1 MSNYTNLRALYGHE
15 ASVNK
20 NEVTGT
26 VYTPKWLAQQMIFQL
41 IDSHISPSISL
52 YDLFIDGYL
61 QNVIRTSFAKQAK
74 MLLNKIE
81 SLTIMDLSCGSGVL
95 LLTYL
100 EFIEYLAKCGNLN
113 VTSVMKHVIEDC
125 IYGIDIDRDAIA
137 VFNETLNAY
146 FEKLSISP
154 AKTNI
159 YCGNSL
165 IENFVNEIEFD
176 FIIGNPPYIGEKNNL
191 EWFQPIKETPFGK
204 KYYEGK
210 MDYFYFFIYRAWEL
224 LKGGGTICYLSSNY
238 FLSADGARNLRSFLK
253 DNLFF
258 DRYIDYGESRV
269 FPERKLHACIY
280 VLKKQSVESVKKYDE
295 NYQIEKIIPYT
306 SIYQDDNNIKFIS
319 SDAVQQRIDQ
329 IKMRKIGLLGDLY
342 QVHQGIVSGSDVAF
356 VYNESDL
363 SLLPVEALK
372 YAVPFYKNSDVK
384 HYYANKDTKLR
395 LLYLNHN
402 AIDENVITWM
412 QQYKHKLSA
421 RREVIKGIREWYT
434 LTWPRDANIFEK
446 EKIVVPQRAK
456 TNRFAYVE
464 GSFYASA
471 DVYYIQLKE
480 NSPYNLKILC
490 LILNASAYYEWLKHM
505 GKRKGQLLELYATP
519 LKAIPIIKL
528 SDADLAKL
536 DKIAFQIFD
545 GKYDEINRMNDTEF
559 KLLMDQ
565 VDEIIDNKR

>member
-1 MSNYTNLRALYGHE
+1 MYGHE
-15 ASVNK
+15 ASVIK
-20 NEVTGT
+20 NDVTGT

-41 IDSHISPSISL
+41 IDSHIAPSISL
-52 YDLFIDGYL
+52 YDLFSEGYL
-61 QNVIRTSFAKQAK
+61 QNVTHVSFAKKAEQ
-74 MLLNKIE
+74 LLKRIASLKI
-81 SLTIMDLSCGSGVL
+81 IDLSCGSGVL
-95 LLTYL
+95 LLTYI
-100 EFIEYLAKCGNLN
+100 EFIEYLAKCSNLD
-113 VTSVMKHVIEDC
+113 VRGVMTHIIEDC
-125 IYGIDIDRDAIA
+125 LYGIDIDRDAIT
-137 VFNETLNAY
+137 VFNEILNAY
-146 FEKLSISP
+146 FEKLAISP

-165 IENFVNEIEFD
+165 IENFVNEIKFD

-224 LKGGGTICYLSSNY
+224 LKEEGTICYLSSNY
-238 FLSADGARNLRSFLK
+238 FLSADGARNLRAFLK
-253 DNLFF
+253 QNLFF

-280 VLKKQSVESVKKYDE
+280 ALKKQHVECVKKFDE
-295 NYQIEKIIPYT
+295 NYQLEKLIPYS

-319 SDAVQQRIDQ
+319 SDVVQQRINQ
-329 IKMRKIGLLGDLY
+329 IKARKIGLLGDLY

-363 SLLPVEALK
+363 ALLPVEAMK

-402 AIDENVITWM
+402 AIDENVIAWM
-412 QQYKHKLSA
+412 QQYKLKLSA
-421 RREVIKGIREWYT
+421 RREVVKGIRKWYT
-434 LTWPRDANIFEK
+434 LTWPRHADIFEK

-464 GSFYASA
+464 GRFYASA

-528 SDADLAKL
+528 NSTDLAEL
-536 DKIAFQIFD
+536 EKIASQIFD
-545 GKYDEINRMNDTEF
+545 SQSDGTHHEKKRMSESEF
-559 KLLMDQ
+559 KQLIDK
-565 VDEIIDNKR
+565 VDEIIENTR